1 MLPFLLVP
9 FALALGLVAS
19 DAPAQ
24 PPVAAPGDSTVVDS
38 TDVAAST
45 APAVIQFEN
54 QGFEMA
60 TVYVVLQSGL
70 PYRLGRVNSGSTT
83 RLVVPRSVVGAPTTV
98 QIVAVPFATGRRV
111 SSGPVQLAQG
121 EALRA
126 SLASSANLLS
136 VLPVR

>member
-9 FALALGLVAS
+9 FALALGVAVS
-19 DAPAQ
+19 GSPAQ
-24 PPVAAPGDSTVVDS
+24 PPVAAAVDSTVVDS
-38 TDVAAST
+38 TDAAPSD

-60 TVYVVLQSGL
+60 TVYVVLQSGM
-70 PYRLGRVNSGSTT
+70 PYRIGRVMSGNTA
-83 RLVVPRSVVGAPTTV
+83 RLVVPRSVVGGPTTV
-98 QIVAVPFATGRRV
+98 QIIAIPFATGRRV

>member
-1 MLPFLLVP
+1 MLPFPFVP
-9 FALALGLVAS
+9 FALALGLAVS
-19 DAPAQ
+19 GSPAQ
-24 PPVAAPGDSTVVDS
+24 PPVAADTTIVVDS
-38 TDVAAST
+38 TDAAPST

-60 TVYVVLQSGL
+60 TVYVVPQSGMA
-70 PYRLGRVNSGSTT
+70 YRIGRVMSGNTA
-83 RLVVPRSVVGAPTTV
+83 RLVVPRSVVAGSTTV
-98 QIVAVPFATGRRV
+98 QIVAVPFATRRQV

>member
-9 FALALGLVAS
+9 FALAFGLVVS
-19 DAPAQ
+19 DSPAQ
-24 PPVAAPGDSTVVDS
+24 PPVAAPIDSTVVDTTDAEPS
-38 TDVAAST
+38 TG
-45 APAVIQFEN
+45 PAVIQFEN

-60 TVYVVLQSGL
+60 TVYVVPQSGM
-70 PYRLGRVNSGSTT
+70 PYRIGRVMSGNTA
-83 RLVVPRSVVGAPTTV
+83 RLVVPRSVVGGPTTV
-98 QIVAVPFATGRRV
+98 QIIAVPFATGRRV